1 MPLVAELAHKWYELG
16 IELLEDE
23 DVIRLTMIKAN
34 HSGDKQKCCLDM
46 LQYWMDT
53 QPEAT
58 WHDLV
63 TALKSPGVELAAV
76 ASDIESNFTG
86 KTLLCILE

>member
-1 MPLVAELAHKWYELG
+1 MSLVAKLAPKWYELG

-23 DVIRLTMIKAN
+23 DVIRLTMITAN

-53 QPEAT
+53 HPEAT

-76 ASDIESNFTG
+76 ASAIESNFTG
-86 KTLLCILE
+86 KTLLCI